1 MPRGGYRVGA
11 GGKPTWSHGKTK
23 VIRVPE
29 ALADKI
35 LEIARALDATEE
47 LSTDVTESKD
57 EPVTES
63 KVIDLSGISIR
74 AFRDGPGI
82 YLADLLAAGYE
93 IEPKKLAQNI
103 KVKVSQAKQK
113 RAQSLKQEVDGAIE
127 QLKLLED

>member
-1 MPRGGYRVGA
+1 MPRGGYRPGS

-29 ALADKI
+29 SLAEKL
-35 LEIARALDATEE
+35 LEVARLLDAGISLAE
-47 LSTDVTESKD
+47 VTGSKN

-82 YLADLLAAGYE
+82 YLADLLALGYE
-93 IEPKKLAQNI
+93 IRPRKLAQTV
-103 KVKVSQAKQK
+103 KVKSSQAKHE
-113 RAQSLKQEVDGAIE
+113 RVQSLKHEVDAAIE
-127 QLKLLED
+127 QLNLLEH